1 MSAEKAVA
9 SLKKAEADGGGL
21 STAVKDGPDG
31 QVLTLTLS
39 GRLDAAAA
47 AFLWRPALGAWK
59 ESRPALIKVDASEVS
74 YCDGAGIG
82 LLMELLRRQKKNG
95 GRLEII
101 GLAEEFQRLLDLFD
115 PAEFETEAA
124 QRTQPSNI
132 LTETGRTVYLIW
144 RDAVQFIAFV
154 GELSLALLQAARRP
168 NKIRWSDTLRICES
182 TGVNAL
188 PIIALISFLVGLIMA
203 FQAAIPMRLFG
214 AEIYVANLIALSMI
228 RELGPLMTAIV
239 LTGRSGSA
247 FAAELGT
254 MKVNEEI
261 DALTT
266 MGLDPMGFLVVPRV
280 IAGLTMTPL
289 LTVFAD
295 LVGVLGGSIVLL
307 SLGYPMV
314 TYVNQV
320 LASVTYVDFLGGL
333 IKSFVFGIMIAGV
346 GCLRGLQ
353 AQTGASAV
361 GESTTRS
368 VVTGIILI
376 VLIDG
381 AFSVVYFYLGI

>member
-9 SLKKAEADGGGL
+9 SLKKAGADRVGL
-21 STAVKDGPDG
+21 TTAVQTGPDG
-31 QVLTLTLS
+31 AVLTVTLS
-39 GRLDAAAA
+39 GRLEAVSMAS
-47 AFLWRPALGAWK
+47 LWRPTISALEEA
-59 ESRPALIKVDASEVS
+59 RPALIKVDASEVT
-74 YCDGAGIG
+74 YCDGAGIS
-82 LLMELLRRQKKNG
+82 LFFELLRRQEKNG

-115 PAEFETEAA
+115 PAEFEAGAA
-124 QRTQPSNI
+124 KRAQPSNI
-132 LTETGRTVYLIW
+132 LAETGRTVYLVW

-154 GELSLALLQAARRP
+154 GELSIALAQAARHP
-168 NKIRWSDTLRICES
+168 GKIRWADTLRICES

-320 LASVTYVDFLGGL
+320 LTSVTYVDFLGGL
-333 IKSFVFGIMIAGV
+333 AKSFVFGLMIAGV

-353 AQTGASAV
+353 AETGASAV